1 MPTYS
6 HDSRLPSCRVR
17 KCPGWRPPPSPPRQA
32 GVPTPRLPRVTAVAK
47 GHRGP
52 CSGEPPS
59 PETLQSRMC
68 SPPHC
73 RSSPSRDN
81 WNRGA
86 GGCTGL
92 DGPMPRRVRQART
105 GLASDPPR
113 STSLSRQ
120 CTRDRLRGQVWTWV
134 GWGRTRGPVRE
145 GSPRLFLE
153 IIILELTPEGR

>member
-32 GVPTPRLPRVTAVAK
+32 AVPTPRLLRVTAVAK

-59 PETLQSRMC
+59 PETLRSRMC

-86 GGCTGL
+86 RGCTGL

-105 GLASDPPR
+105 GLASDPPSEHLTQQAVHTR
-113 STSLSRQ
+113 ST
-120 CTRDRLRGQVWTWV
+120 TGPGVDMGGV
-134 GWGRTRGPVRE
+134 GKNKGACKGRKSKIVLGNYNLGVNA
-145 GSPRLFLE
+145 
-153 IIILELTPEGR
+153 